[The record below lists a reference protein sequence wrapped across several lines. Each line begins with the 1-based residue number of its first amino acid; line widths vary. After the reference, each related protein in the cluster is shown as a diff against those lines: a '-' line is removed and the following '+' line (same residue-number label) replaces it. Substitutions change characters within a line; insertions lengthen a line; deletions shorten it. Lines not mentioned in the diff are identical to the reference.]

1 MTIIRRQEDA
11 VSEPR
16 FRPCMQRQ
24 PMLLPPDLS
33 DLIPEGAM
41 VRLVDSLVERMD
53 RRVLEPLYPGGGAP
67 ARDPA
72 MMLKVVLFCYASG
85 IYSSRKIARA
95 TRENVNLMWLTGME
109 PVSHSTVNR
118 FRTERVRPV
127 FEEVFTEVVALLA
140 EAGHITLEAYFL
152 DGTKIEANANRYSF
166 TWRKTVE
173 GSRARLQERVRAHL
187 AAIDEMEGAGEPLA
201 PAEPSGI
208 DSGAVRAAAER
219 INGMIARKGVGERPR
234 DGEGKALRKAAREA
248 ERDWAPRLER
258 YERDL
263 ADMGERN
270 SLSRTDRDATFM
282 RMKEDH
288 MGNGQLKA
296 AYNVQAGTE
305 NQYVVFATVHQ
316 RPGDTACMVPH
327 MEAPKEEAG
336 SLPPAVVADAGY
348 GSEENYLYLEDAG
361 STAYVKHAD
370 FFRECRNGR
379 WREDPMRPANW
390 PYDPETDTF
399 GCPGGRRLAFVRTS
413 VRTTGTGY
421 RQLVCT
427 YRCEGGCPGCGRRG
441 ECLGSKDP
449 GALRTVT
456 FAPLQASRRK
466 RASRLLRTPEGS
478 RLRRRRPVDVETAF
492 GDIKR
497 NLGFTRFTLRGL
509 EKVSHEW
516 RLVSCGHNIRKMHIA
531 EERRR
536 REGR

>member
-1 MTIIRRQEDA
+1 M
-11 VSEPR
+11 SEPR

-201 PAEPSGI
+201 PAEPS
-208 DSGAVRAAAER
+208 
-219 INGMIARKGVGERPR
+219 
-234 DGEGKALRKAAREA
+234 
-248 ERDWAPRLER
+248 
-258 YERDL
+258 
-263 ADMGERN
+263 
-270 SLSRTDRDATFM
+270 
-282 RMKEDH
+282 
-288 MGNGQLKA
+288 
-296 AYNVQAGTE
+296 
-305 NQYVVFATVHQ
+305 
-316 RPGDTACMVPH
+316 
-327 MEAPKEEAG
+327 
-336 SLPPAVVADAGY
+336 
-348 GSEENYLYLEDAG
+348 
-361 STAYVKHAD
+361 
-370 FFRECRNGR
+370 
-379 WREDPMRPANW
+379 
-390 PYDPETDTF
+390 
-399 GCPGGRRLAFVRTS
+399 
-413 VRTTGTGY
+413 
-421 RQLVCT
+421 
-427 YRCEGGCPGCGRRG
+427 
-441 ECLGSKDP
+441 
-449 GALRTVT
+449 
-456 FAPLQASRRK
+456 
-466 RASRLLRTPEGS
+466 
-478 RLRRRRPVDVETAF
+478 
-492 GDIKR
+492 
-497 NLGFTRFTLRGL
+497 
-509 EKVSHEW
+509 
-516 RLVSCGHNIRKMHIA
+516 VSCTLFSD
-531 EERRR
+531 
-536 REGR
+536 RETGAPDYP